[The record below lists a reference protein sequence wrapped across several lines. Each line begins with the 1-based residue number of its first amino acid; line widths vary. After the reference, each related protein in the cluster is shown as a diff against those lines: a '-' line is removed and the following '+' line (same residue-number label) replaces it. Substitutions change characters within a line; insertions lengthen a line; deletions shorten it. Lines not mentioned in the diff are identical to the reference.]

1 MVKIKV
7 DLWKTSMHLAE
18 IGIKKREELMSK
30 SRRFTKDMDIIG
42 KVEIDK
48 KDYGYVAYRKAL
60 WDEKDLVEKRLAIR
74 LFSTDIDY
82 LGAIDENLGRSIILS
97 MVNEDPSPAYVITIP
112 GTKIIYTIERLRP
125 RFAETD
131 AYLMTYITDKGVLK
145 PILIK
150 SKRLALGSDWKVT
163 DLYTDKEIAKV
174 DGKIMDIGGEW
185 EIKTNIKDEDLWRSL
200 ILFAATLKFYDDN
213 KEKIKKIV
221 SMLKKK
227 RGIKL
232 SKTDLS
238 LFYNPRV
245 RR

>member
-7 DLWKTSMHLAE
+7 DLWRTSLHLAE
-18 IGIKKREELMSK
+18 IGIKKREELMSR

-48 KDYGYVAYRKAL
+48 KDYGFVAYRKGL
-60 WDEKDLVEKRLAIR
+60 WEGRDLIGKRLAIR

-82 LGAIDENLGRSIILS
+82 LGALDENIGRSIILS
-97 MVNEDPSPAYVITIP
+97 IVNEDPSPAYIITLP
-112 GTKIIYTIERLRP
+112 GTKIIYSVERLRP

-131 AYLMTYITDKGVLK
+131 TYLMTYITDKGVLK

-150 SKRLALGSDWKVT
+150 SKRLALGSDWEVI
-163 DLYTDKEIAKV
+163 DLCTNKEIAKV
-174 DGKIMDIGGEW
+174 DGKVMDIGGEW
-185 EIKTNIKDEDLWRSL
+185 EIKTKLEDEDLWRSL
-200 ILFAATLKFYDDN
+200 ILFATTLRFYDDN

-221 SMLKKK
+221 SAYRNKE
-227 RGIKL
+227 IKL